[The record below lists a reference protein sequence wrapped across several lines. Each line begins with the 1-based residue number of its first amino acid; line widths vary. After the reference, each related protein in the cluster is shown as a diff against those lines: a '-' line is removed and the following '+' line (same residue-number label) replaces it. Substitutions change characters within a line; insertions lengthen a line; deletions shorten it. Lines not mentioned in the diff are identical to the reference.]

1 MFSMYRSKY
10 VLRTSE
16 AQLQPIK
23 LLSFP
28 PQVAQTQDSDLF
40 RLGSLHVVIHDNEMW
55 LGSLTVLRGGSPG
68 RLFCGTEVFFDAF
81 PLNRQSNLLSG
92 Q

>member
-1 MFSMYRSKY
+1 MYGGPQKLSC
-10 VLRTSE
+10 S
-16 AQLQPIK
+16 QLSCYHFHHK
-23 LLSFP
+23 
-28 PQVAQTQDSDLF
+28 TQDSDLF
-40 RLGSLHVVIHDNEMW
+40 RLGSLHVVIHDNEIW